1 MPLLGT
7 SGLFAARQ
15 RSAAGL
21 EGVLRAHFGGAA
33 LRVEPCFERRAPIP
47 TAQRL
52 RLGAGRMRLGEDTC
66 LGERILDRSGA
77 FRIAIGPLDLAGFRR
92 LLPGGEDLTRLVRLV
107 RLYVSEPLDF
117 HVLLR
122 LKALEV
128 PALRLA
134 PAENL
139 PLGYLSWLCPRGHE
153 EGRAQVSISSL
164 DPLRAPRARTAVPP
178 RSTSPAPKSAV
189 TTVKTP
195 SPGSRSAPRVTTIR
209 RA

>member
-1 MPLLGT
+1 
-7 SGLFAARQ
+7 
-15 RSAAGL
+15 
-21 EGVLRAHFGGAA
+21 
-33 LRVEPCFERRAPIP
+33 
-47 TAQRL
+47 
-52 RLGAGRMRLGEDTC
+52 
-66 LGERILDRSGA
+66 
-77 FRIAIGPLDLAGFRR
+77 
-92 LLPGGEDLTRLVRLV
+92 V

-164 DPLRAPRARTAVPP
+164 DPLRVPRSRTPVPP
-178 RSTSPAPKSAV
+178 RDKSTAPKSAV
-189 TTVKTP
+189 TAVKTP
-195 SPGSRSAPRVTTIR
+195 SPGSRSTPRVTTIR